1 MVSCP
6 ECLTPVVGNVLGRKG
21 WTKLPEHFLKLPQ
34 RAYGVFRTFDV
45 ANQTGPCLT
54 PTWHWP
60 FKQVVSIYWT
70 SVVFNMGMTGL
81 FTRQG
86 NTQPG
91 MTKITLKKREK
102 INWQLH
108 CWENIIHQSED
119 GYDQG
124 FLLQTLKQG
133 YIGSYIWACELKTT
147 YNKYILLEWRGPYMI

>member
-34 RAYGVFRTFDV
+34 RAYGVFRPFDV

-54 PTWHWP
+54 LTWHWP

-81 FTRQG
+81 FTHWE
-86 NTQPG
+86 NTQTG
-91 MTKITLKKREK
+91 MKRITRKKRK
-102 INWQLH
+102 NKQLKFH
-108 CWENIIHQSED
+108 CWENIIHQSRD
-119 GYDQG
+119 THFLSSAVAG
-124 FLLQTLKQG
+124 FKEQIVFALRFHKKALILKIKSRV
-133 YIGSYIWACELKTT
+133 Y
-147 YNKYILLEWRGPYMI
+147 

>member
-34 RAYGVFRTFDV
+34 RACGVFRPFDV

-54 PTWHWP
+54 LTWHWP

-70 SVVFNMGMTGL
+70 SIVFNMGMTGL
-81 FTRQG
+81 FTSWG

-91 MTKITLKKREK
+91 MKRITLRKRK
-102 INWQLH
+102 NKQWKLH
-108 CWENIIHQSED
+108 CRENIIHQSGD
-119 GYDQG
+119 GH
-124 FLLQTLKQG
+124 FLG
-133 YIGSYIWACELKTT
+133 VFSS
-147 YNKYILLEWRGPYMI
+147 EWRCRCSRVSAPAQWHQNFTASCI

>member
-34 RAYGVFRTFDV
+34 RARGVFRPFDV

-54 PTWHWP
+54 LTWHWP

-81 FTRQG
+81 FTRRG

-91 MTKITLKKREK
+91 MKRITLRKRK
-102 INWQLH
+102 NKQRKLH
-108 CWENIIHQSED
+108 CWENIIRQSRD
-119 GYDQG
+119 GHLLRG
-124 FLLQTLKQG
+124 FLFQVVLLDLRHEAKW
-133 YIGSYIWACELKTT
+133 SN
-147 YNKYILLEWRGPYMI
+147 NKLYSI